1 MKYRL
6 ISLCLCL
13 CLALLLPLTT
23 YAKPTGEV
31 IFRHPEKDFNELWIS
46 DVGDTRNARRLFKH
60 TQDIYE
66 LAVQNDGNYVVF
78 VAEHEGHLP
87 DVEAYLIDR
96 NHRHAAAHNLT
107 RRRFDEIF
115 KVDISHTGDVVFTN
129 TPTGIEPA
137 PLYGVYLIPRDEL
150 KNDFPKAKLLI
161 RHDALHVRWAP
172 DGVHIAYDVVGGDIF
187 IYNTVIRGPSRGVA
201 QHGYYPVFSPE
212 GNRLAFVHKFLADA
226 TAINIISLEPIRRL
240 KTIALGKHSAF
251 IALKWAPDGQALVY
265 TVYGPDNL
273 YHNYVAPLDG
283 GPHEE
288 ILTIDGKG
296 VPMFDWTKSAYAV
309 EPTNRLTTRWATLKQ
324 RNSK

>member
-1 MKYRL
+1 M
-6 ISLCLCL
+6 
-13 CLALLLPLTT
+13 
-23 YAKPTGEV
+23 G
-31 IFRHPEKDFNELWIS
+31 N
-46 DVGDTRNARRLFKH
+46 TRNARRIFKH

-66 LAVQNDGNYVVF
+66 LAVQRDGPYILI
-78 VAEHEGHLP
+78 VADP
-87 DVEAYLIDR
+87 DNGFFAADAYLIDR
-96 NHRHAAAHNLT
+96 NQVHAKAHNLT
-107 RRRFDEIF
+107 QDRFDFVWNI
-115 KVDISHTGDVVFTN
+115 DISHAGDVVFTN

-240 KTIALGKHSAF
+240 KTIALGEHSAF

-296 VPMFDWTKSAYAV
+296 APMFDWTNSAYAV
-309 EPTNRLTTRWATLKQ
+309 EPTNRLTTRWGQLKQ